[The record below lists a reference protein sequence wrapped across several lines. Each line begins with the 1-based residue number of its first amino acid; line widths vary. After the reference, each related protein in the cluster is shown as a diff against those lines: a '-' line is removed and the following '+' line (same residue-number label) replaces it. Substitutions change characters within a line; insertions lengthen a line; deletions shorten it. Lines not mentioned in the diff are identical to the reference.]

1 MVKFGY
7 NKGGRNMKKVKF
19 CCFTVNTTHA
29 LIIANNFIASR
40 LNNVK
45 IIYINEKEE
54 TKKIKKIINKFYKN
68 MQDRMYYS
76 EWLNEDILNDYV
88 NENFVYVVHGKEKFV
103 ENANKF
109 LDINDFNGYV
119 INCYD
124 VYDIK
129 EDVNEIIDKHD
140 YYMNTTGVIKK
151 EFGNDIS
158 QKKYITK
165 ENEIM

>member
-7 NKGGRNMKKVKF
+7 NKGGNNMKKVKL

-29 LIIANNFIASR
+29 LIIANNFIENE

-45 IIYINEKEE
+45 IIYINEREE

-68 MQDRMYYS
+68 MQDRMFYS
-76 EWLNEDILNDYV
+76 EWLNEDILNDYA
-88 NENFVYVVHGKEKFV
+88 NEKFVYVVHGKEKFV

-109 LDINDFNGYV
+109 LDINEFNGYV

-151 EFGNDIS
+151 EFGKEDNKIEYLK
-158 QKKYITK
+158 QK
-165 ENEIM
+165 ESL

>member
-1 MVKFGY
+1 
-7 NKGGRNMKKVKF
+7 MKKIKF

-29 LIIANNFIASR
+29 LIIANNFIESR
-40 LNNVK
+40 LSNVK

-76 EWLNEDILNDYV
+76 EWLNEDILNDYI
-88 NENFVYVVHGKEKFV
+88 NEKFVYVVHGKER
-103 ENANKF
+103 F
-109 LDINDFNGYV
+109 LDINEFNGYV

-129 EDVNEIIDKHD
+129 DDVNEIIDRHD
-140 YYMNTTGVIKK
+140 YYMNTTGIIKK
-151 EFGNDIS
+151 DFSKDENKVMNNIKNIS
-158 QKKYITK
+158 F
-165 ENEIM
+165 

>member
-1 MVKFGY
+1 MS
-7 NKGGRNMKKVKF
+7 KVKF

-29 LIIANNFIASR
+29 LIISNNFIASR

-76 EWLNEDILNDYV
+76 EWLNEDILNDYI

-103 ENANKF
+103 ENVNKF
-109 LDINDFNGYV
+109 LDINEFNGYV

-129 EDVNEIIDKHD
+129 EDVNEIIDRHD

-151 EFGNDIS
+151 ESGKDLT
-158 QKKYITK
+158 KLKYVTNT
-165 ENEIM
+165 NEIL